1 MKYTFLLISLL
12 IANMVYGRA
21 DSIMQNDSTV
31 ANANYDS
38 GLADK
43 LGADD
48 YGMKMYYLV
57 ILKTGT
63 NKTTNQAVIDE
74 SFKGH
79 MLNINRLVDEE
90 KLIVAG
96 PLAKNENSYR
106 GIFILN
112 NIASV
117 EEAHEI
123 LKSDPAIEAG
133 LLDYEVYGWYGSA
146 ALPLYLPYSD
156 KIWKLKP

>member
-38 GLADK
+38 GLA
-43 LGADD
+43 
-48 YGMKMYYLV
+48 
-57 ILKTGT
+57 
-63 NKTTNQAVIDE
+63 
-74 SFKGH
+74 
-79 MLNINRLVDEE
+79 
-90 KLIVAG
+90 
-96 PLAKNENSYR
+96 
-106 GIFILN
+106 
-112 NIASV
+112 
-117 EEAHEI
+117 
-123 LKSDPAIEAG
+123 
-133 LLDYEVYGWYGSA
+133 GWYGSA